1 MASTARA
8 RSPRTR
14 SSWHLPATCARAPA
28 RRAVVY
34 AGNTAAVPVGTPTDV
49 AGLPRFFD
57 DPGAPDTGAGT
68 PPIVDMGAHERV
80 PLSVSA
86 PTSLAL
92 CAGSDAQ
99 FSVVAQGQPTLT
111 YQWRKDTTPLSNGGR
126 VSGADTDTLAI
137 SDTVP
142 GDNGAYGGGPAD
154 RGGP

>member
-1 MASTARA
+1 
-8 RSPRTR
+8 
-14 SSWHLPATCARAPA
+14 
-28 RRAVVY
+28 
-34 AGNTAAVPVGTPTDV
+34 
-49 AGLPRFFD
+49 
-57 DPGAPDTGAGT
+57 
-68 PPIVDMGAHERV
+68 MGAHERV

-137 SDTVP
+137 SATVP
-142 GDNGAYGGGPAD
+142 GDNGSYDVVVTDGVGQQITSTAATLAVTAAPALPTITIPASVAVSSTGNIASVENHGGSIYSWALT
-154 RGGP
+154 GGTITGGQGTSQITFD